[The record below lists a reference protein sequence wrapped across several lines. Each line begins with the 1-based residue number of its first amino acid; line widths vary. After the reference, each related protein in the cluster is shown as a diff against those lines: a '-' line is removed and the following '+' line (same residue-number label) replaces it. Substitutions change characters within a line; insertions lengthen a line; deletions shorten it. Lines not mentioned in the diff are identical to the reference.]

1 MILVY
6 NDSSKRLIEVTS
18 NDDLEEVAK
27 KIVPN
32 GVNYKI
38 IDESELPIDK
48 TNRYAWYLDEDDTIK
63 VDQSKLEAEKTLAT
77 GLGFIQFTK
86 KRLEIENVAN
96 DIPPIERVQ
105 IFQAI
110 KDKLSNWKN
119 EAYKNYW
126 DFLEQM
132 QTPFIENT
140 WNVFKN
146 DISQYKDLEENL
158 YMMQTSQG
166 EKSLGD
172 ILLFYISIYESEN
185 RCLSKEEFIEKY
197 T

>member
-1 MILVY
+1 M
-6 NDSSKRLIEVTS
+6 
-18 NDDLEEVAK
+18 
-27 KIVPN
+27 KIF
-32 GVNYKI
+32 YKVI
-38 IDESELPIDK
+38 IKIATNICWNAIDK

-140 WNVFKN
+140 WNVFNTPKHF
-146 DISQYKDLEENL
+146 YKQELTMPPPLVTIRL
-158 YMMQTSQG
+158 YVR
-166 EKSLGD
+166 
-172 ILLFYISIYESEN
+172 LLA
-185 RCLSKEEFIEKY
+185 K
-197 T
+197 